1 MRRES
6 DRFVVSNEFVSLQ
19 KEIDESTE
27 FEVDPL
33 IDEHL
38 STISNKILSE
48 NETIKDR
55 EEVFQ

>member
-19 KEIDESTE
+19 KEIDESTK
-27 FEVDPL
+27 FEVDPS

-48 NETIKDR
+48 NETIKER